1 MVPHL
6 RQTVLMISVAAA
18 GVYVLALVKEK
29 EKKRY
34 ISQSSILGMLSIYML
49 LALDLRVHAFKPSDH
64 V

>member
-6 RQTVLMISVAAA
+6 RQTVLMIAVAAA

-29 EKKRY
+29 EKKHY
-34 ISQSSILGMLSIYML
+34 TSQASILGMLSIYML